1 MPMNAAPGQSSSL
14 RCPQGKAGK
23 GPSNQTLPG
32 ADTPGLQ
39 APRSPRLVAQ
49 EKPPEQPE
57 ASRAGAVSVF
67 PLPVLLLP
75 RSPHQRVRLESR
87 GAGAPVGAGW
97 DCCLLSETSCSRTSG
112 AVW

>member
-1 MPMNAAPGQSSSL
+1 MPMNTAPGQSSSL

-39 APRSPRLVAQ
+39 APRSRVSLLRRNHQ
-49 EKPPEQPE
+49 SSQK
-57 ASRAGAVSVF
+57 RAELGLFLF

-87 GAGAPVGAGW
+87 GAAAPVGVGW
-97 DCCLLSETSCSRTSG
+97 DCCLLSETSCSSTSG